1 MVISAEK
8 VFPGKELNIFPD
20 KGENSIAVLKLM
32 NKLYTEL
39 ASSQNF
45 FLIAGPCVIEEE
57 SIMFT
62 VAETLKELCAR
73 KGIPFVF
80 KSSYSKANR
89 SSVNSFSG
97 PGREEG
103 LKILS
108 KIKQEFEVPVLTDV
122 HECVEVASAA
132 EVCDILQIPAFLSR
146 QTELI
151 KTAAVTGR
159 IINIKKGQFM
169 APEDMKLAA
178 EKASSTGNKQILL
191 TERGTTFG
199 YHNLVVDF
207 RSFVIMHQFGYPVV
221 YDVTHS
227 LQRPS
232 VGNYSGGN
240 PEFALPMAKAAIAT
254 GMVKGLFIET
264 HPEPQQAKSDSA
276 SMLPLA
282 KMEALLESCLQV
294 L

>member
-20 KGENSIAVLKLM
+20 EGENSIAVLKLM

-45 FLIAGPCVIEEE
+45 FLIAGPCVIEEQ

-178 EKASSTGNKQILL
+178 EKASSTGNKQVLL

-207 RSFVIMHQFGYPVV
+207 RSFAIMHKFGYPVV